1 MKRINTRRS
10 LIISGLGLAL
20 SAGCAGSSAQTEVAA
35 TEKAA
40 ARPELGSFGVD
51 LSTQKP
57 SVDPGDDFFEFANG
71 SWLDSYELKPDEMR
85 YGAFIQLRYRSE
97 ERVKAIIDELASGD
111 ARQGSLEQ
119 KIGDYFAS
127 FMAKETLDQKGIS
140 PLQGELD
147 KIASITDA
155 DALIDAFGRG
165 GKDETQAPISGYL
178 GIDRKNPDR
187 FVLNIAH
194 SGLGLP
200 DRDYYLEDTE
210 RFKQVRAA
218 YEKNIAKLL
227 GFTGLSAEESSAAAK
242 SVLALEAAIA
252 EHHWPRAELRN
263 RDKTYNPFTLVE
275 LQAQFPS
282 YPWSRH
288 LSAAGIDTASIQ
300 TVNVNTPSALEPIAK
315 MIGEVPLETWKHYL
329 AYHLVANHGNLLGDE
344 IDNAVFE
351 FYGKEL
357 NGQLE
362 QRERWKRAV
371 NLVSDGGG
379 QGNGLGEALG
389 KIYVER
395 YFPPSAKKKMDE
407 LVENLRAAFRE
418 RVATLDWMG
427 EETKKEAFAKLES
440 FNPKI
445 GYPSK
450 WRDFSTIEI
459 SRDDLLGNYRA
470 VRDYWYQDFL
480 ERLSQPTDKDEW
492 FMTPQTVNAYYNS
505 SYNEIV
511 FPAAILQP
519 PFFDPNA
526 DPAVNYGAIGAVIGH
541 EMGHG
546 FDDQGSKS
554 DSAGVQR
561 NWWTDEDRKNFEART
576 KSLIEQYNAYSPLDG
591 ESVNG
596 ELTLGENIGD
606 LGGLSM
612 AYHAY
617 KISLNGKEA
626 PVIDGLTGD
635 QRFFL
640 AWAQVWRAKNREAFM
655 LRRIKSDP
663 HSPERFRVNGVVR
676 NMDAWYA
683 AFDIKPDADLYLEPE
698 ERVAIW

>member
-1 MKRINTRRS
+1 M
-10 LIISGLGLAL
+10 
-20 SAGCAGSSAQTEVAA
+20 
-35 TEKAA
+35 
-40 ARPELGSFGVD
+40 
-51 LSTQKP
+51 
-57 SVDPGDDFFEFANG
+57 
-71 SWLDSYELKPDEMR
+71 
-85 YGAFIQLRYRSE
+85 
-97 ERVKAIIDELASGD
+97 
-111 ARQGSLEQ
+111 
-119 KIGDYFAS
+119 
-127 FMAKETLDQKGIS
+127 
-140 PLQGELD
+140 
-147 KIASITDA
+147 
-155 DALIDAFGRG
+155 
-165 GKDETQAPISGYL
+165 
-178 GIDRKNPDR
+178 
-187 FVLNIAH
+187 
-194 SGLGLP
+194 
-200 DRDYYLEDTE
+200 
-210 RFKQVRAA
+210 
-218 YEKNIAKLL
+218 
-227 GFTGLSAEESSAAAK
+227 
-242 SVLALEAAIA
+242 
-252 EHHWPRAELRN
+252 
-263 RDKTYNPFTLVE
+263 
-275 LQAQFPS
+275 
-282 YPWSRH
+282 
-288 LSAAGIDTASIQ
+288 
-300 TVNVNTPSALEPIAK
+300 
-315 MIGEVPLETWKHYL
+315 
-329 AYHLVANHGNLLGDE
+329 
-344 IDNAVFE
+344 
-351 FYGKEL
+351 
-357 NGQLE
+357 
-362 QRERWKRAV
+362 
-371 NLVSDGGG
+371 
-379 QGNGLGEALG
+379 GEALG

-418 RVATLDWMG
+418 RVAKLDWMG

-440 FNPKI
+440 FTPKL

-450 WRDFSTIEI
+450 WKDFSGIEI

-480 ERLSQPTDKDEW
+480 ERLRQPTDKDEW

-526 DPAVNYGAIGAVIGH
+526 DAAVNYGAIGAVIGH

-554 DSAGVQR
+554 DSEGVQR
-561 NWWTDEDRKNFEART
+561 NWWTDEDRENFEART
-576 KSLIEQYNAYSPLDG
+576 KSLVEQYNAYSPLDG
-591 ESVNG
+591 ETVNG
-596 ELTLGENIGD
+596 ERTLGENIGD

-683 AFDIKPDADLYLEPE
+683 AFGIKPDADLYLEPE